1 MVVVL
6 PWHDPMRVAE
16 EVSMLDNISGG
27 RLILG
32 LGRGAGKVE
41 FDGFRLSMDESRQR
55 FTESAEMLLG
65 GLETGYCEYD
75 GTFVKQPRA
84 AIRPAPFKSFRGRT
98 YAAAVS
104 PESLP
109 IMAKLGVG
117 ILIIPQKPWKEVA
130 RELETYRSIYRDVNG
145 VEAPPPVSA
154 GWTFCDESAARAEEM
169 ARRFIGGY
177 YQTVLDHYQF
187 QGDHLARTKGYE
199 YYGKMAEKIT
209 QYGTDTVVDYFMN
222 LQVWGTPEQCY
233 EKILDIHAR
242 TNNSHYVG
250 VFSYAGMPYED
261 AEANMRLFAREVMP
275 ALKKLGVEAP
285 AGEPRAG
292 GLARRPARRRGTP
305 RLMTTPLS
313 VYLPFNI
320 DCLRG
325 AFVPAKRGTK
335 PPIER
340 GNWIIIQDQKLL
352 VVPDGDRFRLPSGE
366 RPAKLDG
373 ALGEPIWL
381 GTLGGDTECWVAS
394 LPARPPSRTNSSA
407 RRSCRWQA
415 RVCPTICSR
424 SAAWPCRPS
433 GGNRRA
439 ASVPAA
445 AAPPSAWPA
454 SGASAARSASTST
467 TLTCT
472 RRSSSSCATATAC
485 CSRARPS
492 GRPAATRSSPASSTT
507 ASRSR
512 AASRAR

>member
-1 MVVVL
+1 MHVGMASVFQNPQKTQTDREVYRNELRLADLAEPLGFQSIWGVEHHFTDYTMCPDVLQFLTYMAGRTERVQLGSMVVVL
-6 PWHDPMRVAE
+6 PWHDPMRAAE
-16 EVSMLDNISGG
+16 EIAMLDNISDG

-41 FDGFRLSMDESRQR
+41 FDGFRLSMDESRPR
-55 FTESAEMLLG
+55 FVESAEMILG

-75 GTFVKQPRA
+75 GTYVKQPRA

-130 RELETYRSIYRDVNG
+130 RELETYRSIYREVNG

-154 GWTFCDESAARAEEM
+154 GWTFCDASAARAEEM

-242 TNNSHYVG
+242 TGNSHYVG
-250 VFSYAGMPYED
+250 DFSYAGMPYED

-285 AGEPRAG
+285 AGER
-292 GLARRPARRRGTP
+292 
-305 RLMTTPLS
+305 
-313 VYLPFNI
+313 
-320 DCLRG
+320 
-325 AFVPAKRGTK
+325 VP
-335 PPIER
+335 
-340 GNWIIIQDQKLL
+340 
-352 VVPDGDRFRLPSGE
+352 V
-366 RPAKLDG
+366 
-373 ALGEPIWL
+373 
-381 GTLGGDTECWVAS
+381 
-394 LPARPPSRTNSSA
+394 
-407 RRSCRWQA
+407 
-415 RVCPTICSR
+415 
-424 SAAWPCRPS
+424 
-433 GGNRRA
+433 
-439 ASVPAA
+439 
-445 AAPPSAWPA
+445 
-454 SGASAARSASTST
+454 
-467 TLTCT
+467 
-472 RRSSSSCATATAC
+472 
-485 CSRARPS
+485 
-492 GRPAATRSSPASSTT
+492 
-507 ASRSR
+507 
-512 AASRAR
+512 ASRAGQPGDVGLLGS